1 MIKNNRPTKVTLVN
15 FPQNIPFCSCLGSIW
30 HFLKHFILMGH
41 NSEKKVALVYFPK
54 KTLLW
59 QMGNLGPVLPKIM
72 QSYIIIYYKDFF

>member
-30 HFLKHFILMGH
+30 RFLKHFILMGH

-54 KTLLW
+54 KTPFVANGKFGSGFAQNYAVVQNNSL
-59 QMGNLGPVLPKIM
+59 
-72 QSYIIIYYKDFF
+72 